1 MALIIPLR
9 GYTPEIG
16 RDCFLAE
23 NATVVGDVAPYGSTP
38 GFAAT

>member
-9 GYTPEIG
+9 GITPRIG

-23 NATVVGDVAPYGSTP
+23 NATVVGDVVMGDECY
-38 GFAAT
+38 AAM